1 VQEAR
6 ILIVEDERNMREVLS
21 ILLEGEGYTV
31 RAAGNGS
38 EGIKIIERDIFDLVI
53 TDIKMPGASGFEV
66 LKRAQEVSPDT
77 MVIMITAFGTIES
90 GIEAMKLGAYDYIHK
105 PFKIDE
111 IRLIVKNAMDKRRL
125 KAEVAVLRE
134 TVRSTFEIDNI
145 IGKSEP
151 MQKVLRMVP
160 KVAANNSNVLV
171 TGESGTGKELIAA
184 ALHNLSPR
192 RERHYVPINC
202 ASLPENLLES
212 ELFGHMKGSFTGAVH
227 NKQGLF
233 EIADEGTLFLDEIAE
248 MPMNL
253 QSKFLRAIEY
263 GTFRRVGGTS
273 DIKVNTRIIAATN
286 RDLKQ
291 AVAEGIFRED
301 LFFRLNVIPIH
312 IPPLRERR
320 DDIPL
325 LLEHFISKY
334 STDKPRQFT
343 ASALG
348 TLMAF
353 SWPGNIRELENM
365 VERILLFADS
375 EIITNQD
382 LPEELTA
389 RHVEYEGELIG
400 SAGIDLESILA
411 EVEKKYLI
419 EALRMAS
426 GNKTDS
432 SKLLGLSFRS
442 FRHKLSKYGI
452 KGLSPDGTVE
462 TS

>member
-1 VQEAR
+1 MQKAN
-6 ILIVEDERNMREVLS
+6 ILIIEDERNMREVLS
-21 ILLEGEGYTV
+21 MLLEGEGYSV
-31 RAAGNGS
+31 SSASDGA
-38 EGIKIIERDIFDLVI
+38 EGIEMLGRDIYDLVI
-53 TDIKMPGASGFEV
+53 TDIKMPGANGFEV
-66 LKRAQEVSPDT
+66 LKRAQGISPDT
-77 MVIMITAFGTIES
+77 LVIMITAFGTIES

-111 IRLIVKNAMDKRRL
+111 IRIIVRNAMDKLRL
-125 KAEVAVLRE
+125 STEVAVLRE
-134 TVRSTFEIDNI
+134 KVRSSLEIDNI
-145 IGKSEP
+145 IGKSEA
-151 MQKVLRMVP
+151 MQKLLSIVP
-160 KVAANNSNVLV
+160 KVAANSANVLV

-192 RERHYVPINC
+192 SGRHYVPINC

-233 EIADEGTLFLDEIAE
+233 EIADEGTLFLDEIGE

-253 QSKFLRAIEY
+253 QSKLLRAIEN

-273 DIKVNTRIIAATN
+273 DLKVNTRIIAATN

-291 AVAEGIFRED
+291 SVSNGTFRED

-334 STDKPRQFT
+334 SPDRKRQFT

-348 TLMAF
+348 TLMSF

-365 VERILLFADS
+365 VERILLFTDS
-375 EIITNQD
+375 EMITNQD
-382 LPEELTA
+382 LPEELTL
-389 RHVEYEGELIG
+389 RQSREETELIG
-400 SAGIDLESILA
+400 NGCIDLETLLA
-411 EVEKKYLI
+411 DIEKKYLI
-419 EALRMAS
+419 EALRKS
-426 GNKTDS
+426 GGNKTDA

-452 KGLSPDGTVE
+452 KSISPEGTIE
-462 TS
+462 TT